1 MSPSVLYHHL
11 CDNEVCYKGTELY
24 LHYLQVVEVG
34 PGGNLLDSTHELN
47 LMPGFNLEGFPNR
60 DSTMYT
66 SEYGIESARTCIR
79 GTLRYK
85 VNAMSTKLFVS
96 HSCRTINGPQCKKT
110 CLWGFANNTGPD

>member
-1 MSPSVLYHHL
+1 M
-11 CDNEVCYKGTELY
+11 
-24 LHYLQVVEVG
+24 G

-85 VNAMSTKLFVS
+85 VNGYKIVVEL
-96 HSCRTINGPQCKKT
+96 
-110 CLWGFANNTGPD
+110 

>member
-1 MSPSVLYHHL
+1 M
-11 CDNEVCYKGTELY
+11 
-24 LHYLQVVEVG
+24 G

-85 VNAMSTKLFVS
+85 VNRYKIVFYYPTAHIRSNCLVFAMS
-96 HSCRTINGPQCKKT
+96 
-110 CLWGFANNTGPD
+110 